1 MPGNGNSPQHNGD
14 HHALL
19 TPAHANATLP
29 GVPIDFSPYKAVLLD
44 LDGTIYHEDHA
55 LPGAVKLVERLTKEG
70 RPFAALTNSNT
81 SPARISQRLA
91 KMGIAIPPANI
102 CSAAAVACEQI
113 LATYGPPAQPRPRVY
128 NLAGEGVQEMLDG
141 QVDWV
146 ADGGEPCHAVIV
158 GAQISSYAAHD
169 RQRTALYLI
178 RKGAKII
185 GICADRLY
193 PSKRG
198 LEFGAG
204 AHSWMLAYAAN
215 AEPTF
220 TGKPQ
225 RVFFE
230 TPCKHL
236 GVAPDRCILIGD
248 NIEAD
253 ILGAKALGMRTIL
266 TLTGVTRR
274 RDLLKLASDHQP
286 DMVVDDLTEL

>member
-1 MPGNGNSPQHNGD
+1 MRVDPG
-14 HHALL
+14 LL
-19 TPAHANATLP
+19 TPGLTSVTLLAD
-29 GVPIDFSPYKAVLLD
+29 VPVDFSPYQAVLLD

-55 LPGAVKLVERLTKEG
+55 LPGAVRLVERLARER

-81 SPARISQRLA
+81 SPQRISQRLA

-113 LATYGPPAQPRPRVY
+113 VSTFGPPANPRPRVF
-128 NLAGEGVQEMLDG
+128 NLAGEGVREMMDG

-146 ADGGEPCHAVIV
+146 NDSGEPCHAVIV
-158 GAQISSYAAHD
+158 GAPVSNYASHE
-169 RQRTALYLI
+169 RQRIALYLI
-178 RKGAKII
+178 RRGAKII

-198 LEFGAG
+198 LEYGAG
-204 AHSWMLAYAAN
+204 AHTWMIAYAAN
-215 AEPTF
+215 AEPVF

-236 GVAPDRCILIGD
+236 GVSPDRTILIGD

-274 RDLLKLASDHQP
+274 RDLLKLAAEQQP
-286 DMVVDDLTEL
+286 DMVVEDLTEL